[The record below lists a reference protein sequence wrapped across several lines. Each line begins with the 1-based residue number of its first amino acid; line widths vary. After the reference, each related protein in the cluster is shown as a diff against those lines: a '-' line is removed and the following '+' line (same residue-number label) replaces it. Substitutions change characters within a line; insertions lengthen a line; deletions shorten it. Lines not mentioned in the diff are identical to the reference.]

1 MPALIA
7 TANTCIAALAN
18 LEEWGMDMS
27 KVKVISVLGSKQ
39 GVERVARER
48 PEVEVG
54 QALNDCTN
62 AGLSI
67 SLRARRLRIR
77 SGSLALTTS

>member
-54 QALNDCTN
+54 QAL
-62 AGLSI
+62 
-67 SLRARRLRIR
+67 
-77 SGSLALTTS
+77 